1 MWGGGQLSP
10 YCPPPSVAT
19 PLLTPGIVSA
29 LLLVVLR
36 WQMKTAEDDKNK
48 IKQELDDTNKQLTDK
63 TGAEEKAKADVTQLT
78 SEKVGLIAIFLLPF
92 LSRHFRQ
99 QLYAMVM
106 SICLCVRLSISRHN
120 AYKNAFYAKTKQLRA
135 IVSIGE

>member
-1 MWGGGQLSP
+1 
-10 YCPPPSVAT
+10 
-19 PLLTPGIVSA
+19 
-29 LLLVVLR
+29 
-36 WQMKTAEDDKNK
+36 MKTAEDDKNK

-78 SEKVGLIAIFLLPF
+78 SEKVIAIFLLPF

-106 SICLCVRLSISRHN
+106 SICLCVRLSHQSPKCIQKCILC
-120 AYKNAFYAKTKQLRA
+120 KN
-135 IVSIGE
+135 